1 MSETREITLEE
12 RIDACSRMIE
22 ALPSIAEYKRVVK
35 QREALKKALVRLMK
49 AGRLANGDD
58 YKLAR
63 VALRLV
69 EDEE

>member
-22 ALPSIAEYKRVVK
+22 ALPSITEYKRVVK

-49 AGRLANGDD
+49 VGRLANGDD
-58 YKLAR
+58 YELAR
-63 VALRLV
+63 VALRLA